1 MNTRQTT
8 TYVLLATA
16 ATMLVSSGGLA
27 TILPSPVFAQDE
39 TIVQQGTLSSTQD
52 PLPGH
57 EQHQATIILPPKED
71 GSIYTGILTFTASK
85 PVEVVVLH
93 AHNKTAEGPG
103 NEFGSILKAPFNNN
117 SEVAITLIKPDYG
130 DSPAASASI
139 PFAGNA
145 LALHTLGGDR
155 FTATYTVTAQSSQTN
170 STQSQ

>member
-1 MNTRQTT
+1 
-8 TYVLLATA
+8 
-16 ATMLVSSGGLA
+16 
-27 TILPSPVFAQDE
+27 
-39 TIVQQGTLSSTQD
+39 
-52 PLPGH
+52 
-57 EQHQATIILPPKED
+57 LPPKED

-103 NEFGSILKAPFNNN
+103 NEYGSILKA
-117 SEVAITLIKPDYG
+117 LIKPDYG

-145 LALHTLGGDR
+145 LALHTLSGDK